1 MTFSA
6 MRESSTSS
14 YSLKDTRNNIFSKLT
29 RYLFKKR
36 LFVPTY
42 RYCIIALLS
51 QASGLVDKRNGGS
64 FQCDNGFISLVEN
77 DLSCNMGTKD
87 PSSFQTG
94 YSNWQL
100 R

>member
-1 MTFSA
+1 

-36 LFVPTY
+36 LFVPFLHTDK
-42 RYCIIALLS
+42 ALLS
-51 QASGLVDKRNGGS
+51 QASGLVDKINGGS
-64 FQCDNGFISLVEN
+64 FQCDNGFISLVE
-77 DLSCNMGTKD
+77 DDFSCNMGTKD
-87 PSSFQTG
+87 PASFQTG
-94 YSNWQL
+94 YSNWPL